1 MNIMNKGQKFFL
13 IDEDTQKMW
22 DKNALSMLEQIRTP
36 ELKRK
41 ELEYQLVKLVQG
53 FQRDGLNIQYIAVD
67 LVNGVDARV
76 NLNETPNIQ
85 EQVADATSTHTKPEE
100 L

>member
-1 MNIMNKGQKFFL
+1 MIPKNIINNRLGFYGL
-13 IDEDTQKMW
+13 D
-22 DKNALSMLEQIRTP
+22 NLEQPHLMVEIETP
-36 ELKRK
+36 EVQRK
-41 ELEYQLVKLVQG
+41 QLELRLVKLVQG

-76 NLNETPNIQ
+76 TLNETPNIQ
-85 EQVADATSTHTKPEE
+85 EQVTDATGTRTKPEE

>member
-1 MNIMNKGQKFFL
+1 MNKGQKFFL

-22 DKNALSMLEQIRTP
+22 DKDALSMLEQIRTP

-76 NLNETPNIQ
+76 TLCPDPAENLA
-85 EQVADATSTHTKPEE
+85 V
-100 L
+100 

>member
-1 MNIMNKGQKFFL
+1 
-13 IDEDTQKMW
+13 MW
-22 DKNALSMLEQIRTP
+22 DKDALSMLEQIRTP

-85 EQVADATSTHTKPEE
+85 E
-100 L
+100 

>member
-1 MNIMNKGQKFFL
+1 MNKGQKFFL

-22 DKNALSMLEQIRTP
+22 DKDALSMLEQIRTP

-85 EQVADATSTHTKPEE
+85 EQVADATGTRTNPEE
-100 L
+100 P

>member
-1 MNIMNKGQKFFL
+1 MNKGQKFFL

-22 DKNALSMLEQIRTP
+22 DKDALSMLEQIRTP

-85 EQVADATSTHTKPEE
+85 EQVTDATGTRTNPEE
-100 L
+100 P

>member
-1 MNIMNKGQKFFL
+1 MNKGQKFFL

-22 DKNALSMLEQIRTP
+22 DKDALSMLEQIRTP

-85 EQVADATSTHTKPEE
+85 E
-100 L
+100 

>member
-22 DKNALSMLEQIRTP
+22 DKDALSMLEQIRTP

-85 EQVADATSTHTKPEE
+85 EQVADATGTRTNPEE
-100 L
+100 P

>member
-1 MNIMNKGQKFFL
+1 MSRGRPIFLLDEGVQKSFDSVVMQL
-13 IDEDTQKMW
+13 HEK
-22 DKNALSMLEQIRTP
+22 LRTP

-41 ELEYQLVKLVQG
+41 ELELELVKLVQSY
-53 FQRDGLNIQYIAVD
+53 QRDGLDIDWISID
-67 LVNGVDARV
+67 LLNGVDARV

-85 EQVADATSTHTKPEE
+85 EQVADAKGTRTNPEE

>member
-1 MNIMNKGQKFFL
+1 MQLHEKL
-13 IDEDTQKMW
+13 
-22 DKNALSMLEQIRTP
+22 RTP

-41 ELEYQLVKLVQG
+41 ELELELVKLVQSY
-53 FQRDGLNIQYIAVD
+53 QRDGLDIDWISID
-67 LVNGVDARV
+67 LLNGVDARV

-85 EQVADATSTHTKPEE
+85 EQVADAKGTRTNPEE

>member
-1 MNIMNKGQKFFL
+1 MQLHEKL
-13 IDEDTQKMW
+13 
-22 DKNALSMLEQIRTP
+22 RTP

-41 ELEYQLVKLVQG
+41 ELELELVKLVQSY
-53 FQRDGLNIQYIAVD
+53 QRDGLDIDWISID
-67 LVNGVDARV
+67 LLNGVDARV

-85 EQVADATSTHTKPEE
+85 EQVADATGTRTKPEE

>member
-1 MNIMNKGQKFFL
+1 MSRGRPIFLLDEGVQKSFDSVVMQL
-13 IDEDTQKMW
+13 HEK
-22 DKNALSMLEQIRTP
+22 LRTP

-41 ELEYQLVKLVQG
+41 ELELELVKLVQSY
-53 FQRDGLNIQYIAVD
+53 QRDGLDIDWISID
-67 LVNGVDARV
+67 LLNGVDARV

-85 EQVADATSTHTKPEE
+85 EQVTDATGTRTKPEE